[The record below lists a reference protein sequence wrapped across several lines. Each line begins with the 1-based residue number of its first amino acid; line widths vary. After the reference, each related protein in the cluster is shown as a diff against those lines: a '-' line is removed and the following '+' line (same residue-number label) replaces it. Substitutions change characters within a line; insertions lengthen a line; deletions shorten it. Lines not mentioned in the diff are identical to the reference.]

1 MKSVILVN
9 EDTEETVAT
18 FKVTNGTGQVT
29 LSLDEPF
36 KTTGH
41 YLLQV
46 PEGGLGYEDEYGEWN
61 DIPAMTF
68 RYWINPKA
76 GVEMI
81 ENEAP
86 ASFDIYNMQGVCV
99 LRNASIDDLRS
110 LPKGIYIANQRKYL
124 VH

>member
-1 MKSVILVN
+1 MRSADMDGDKERTLG
-9 EDTEETVAT
+9 
-18 FKVTNGTGQVT
+18 FGTAGSIFTSKHSFVKG
-29 LSLDEPF
+29 LPS
-36 KTTGH
+36 
-41 YLLQV
+41 YLLSK
-46 PEGGLGYEDEYGEWN
+46 PAAPAKSSAYHTTPIAACSN
-61 DIPAMTF
+61 PAMTF

-86 ASFDIYNMQGVCV
+86 ASFDIYNLQEVCV